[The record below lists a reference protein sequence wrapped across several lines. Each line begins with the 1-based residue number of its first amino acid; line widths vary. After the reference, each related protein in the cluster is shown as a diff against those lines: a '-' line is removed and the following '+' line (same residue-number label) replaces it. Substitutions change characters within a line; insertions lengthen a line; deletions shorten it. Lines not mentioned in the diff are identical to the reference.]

1 MRSLLKLSL
10 EELNVTPNV
19 EAPKEEQQPAQ
30 DDNKKRED
38 EIVFYAV
45 MKNPEGLK
53 LAADK
58 ESQEQWEIKKR
69 RGRVRVRKVSKA
81 DLAPTFS
88 LTFKTKSENA
98 GIMGSIEDP
107 FPCEEGMFNA
117 FKNLAEE
124 GMIKDRYYFPVK
136 SVQITTDAG
145 KQDVEVEDVFYE
157 VDVFFNEDKSYNENI
172 KIDLE
177 MNKILDA
184 INKAMP
190 NLGPFNLNVKLMNL
204 PFQPTNVLISD
215 KNTTE
220 ETRAKISELYN
231 TVFLSRTAD
240 K

>member
-1 MRSLLKLSL
+1 MRALLKQSL
-10 EELNVTPNV
+10 EDLKIPEETKQVP
-19 EAPKEEQQPAQ
+19 EEPKKE
-30 DDNKKRED
+30 DNKKRED

-53 LAADK
+53 LASDK

-69 RGRVRVRKVSKA
+69 RGRVRVRKVTKS

-88 LTFKTKSENA
+88 LTFKTKSNNA
-98 GIMGSIEDP
+98 GIAGSIEDP
-107 FPCEEGMFNA
+107 FDCEEGMFNA

-124 GMIKDRYYFPVK
+124 GMVKDRYFFPVT

-145 KQDVEVEDVFYE
+145 KQDVVVEDVFYE

-190 NLGPFNLNVKLMNL
+190 NLGEFNLNVKLLNL
-204 PFQPTNVLISD
+204 PFQPTNVIISD
-215 KNTTE
+215 ANTSE
-220 ETRAKISELYN
+220 ENRAKISQLYE
-231 TVFLSRTAD
+231 TVFLTKRSD
-240 K
+240 V

>member
-1 MRSLLKLSL
+1 MRSLLKSSL
-10 EELNVTPNV
+10 EELKDVPNV
-19 EAPKEEQQPAQ
+19 EPTKESSQPKP

-58 ESQEQWEIKKR
+58 ESQEQWGIKKR
-69 RGRVRVRKVSKA
+69 KGRVRVRKVTKA

-98 GIMGSIEDP
+98 GIMGSIEEEY
-107 FPCEEGMFNA
+107 PCEEGMFNS

-124 GMIKDRYYFPVK
+124 GMIKDRYFFPVK

-145 KQDVEVEDVFYE
+145 KQDIVVEDVFYE
-157 VDVFFNEDKSYNENI
+157 VDVFFNEDKTYNENI

-190 NLGPFNLNVKLMNL
+190 NLGEFKLNVKLLNL
-204 PFQPTNVLISD
+204 PFQPTNVLVSD

-220 ETRAKISELYN
+220 ETKEKISQLYDS
-231 TVFLSRTAD
+231 VFVTKRSD
-240 K
+240 I

>member
-1 MRSLLKLSL
+1 MKSLLKSSM
-10 EELNVTPNV
+10 EELNTPPV
-19 EAPKEEQQPAQ
+19 ENKQPEQKQ

-58 ESQEQWEIKKR
+58 ESHEQWEIKKR
-69 RGRVRVRKVSKA
+69 RGRVRVRKVVKS
-81 DLAPTFS
+81 DLAPTFT

-98 GIMGSIEDP
+98 GIMGSIEEE
-107 FPCEEGMFNA
+107 FPSEEGIFNS

-124 GMIKDRYYFPVK
+124 GMVKDRYYFPVK

-145 KQDVEVEDVFYE
+145 KQDVEIEDVFYE
-157 VDVFFNEDKSYNENI
+157 VDVFFNEDGGYNENV

-190 NLGPFNLNVKLMNL
+190 NLGEFNLNVKLMNL
-204 PFQPTNVLISD
+204 PFQPSGVLISD

-220 ETRAKISELYN
+220 ETKEKISQLYS
-231 TVFLSRTAD
+231 TVFLSKRGD
-240 K
+240 Q